1 MTNPTNPRA
10 LSTADMAARQ
20 PAVEPAPDPGRMA
33 PADGGRE
40 QRAAPRDNQRS
51 QTEERAM
58 PLLDEGEAGSF
69 RSQWAL
75 IQASFVDEPRSA
87 VEQGDALV
95 AELMQRLAEIFAAE
109 RRQLEEQWN
118 SGGDVSTEDLRLALR
133 RYRSFFDRLLS
144 L

>member
-1 MTNPTNPRA
+1 MTNQSSTRP

-33 PADGGRE
+33 DTDGDR
-40 QRAAPRDNQRS
+40 QPLRS
-51 QTEERAM
+51 ARGETSEERAM
-58 PLLDEGEAGSF
+58 PLLEEGEAGSF

-75 IQASFVDEPRSA
+75 IQSSFVDEPRAA

-95 AELMQRLAEIFAAE
+95 AELMQRLAEVFASE
-109 RRQLEEQWN
+109 RSRLEEQWTTG
-118 SGGDVSTEDLRLALR
+118 SDVSTEDLRLALR